1 KIGIN
6 INQMARLANQFHEI
20 SSEDIK
26 DLTDKVQSLN
36 ALVQSELN
44 KLIKRKEQS

>member
-1 KIGIN
+1 
-6 INQMARLANQFHEI
+6 
-20 SSEDIK
+20 
-26 DLTDKVQSLN
+26 SLN